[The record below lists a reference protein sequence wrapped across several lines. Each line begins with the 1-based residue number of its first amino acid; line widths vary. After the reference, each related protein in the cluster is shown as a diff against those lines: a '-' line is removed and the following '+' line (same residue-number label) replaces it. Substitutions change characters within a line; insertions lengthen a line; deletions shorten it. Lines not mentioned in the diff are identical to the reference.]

1 MENENIE
8 NVNSV
13 TEASATNDTNSAIQT
28 ANVENNAENFQQN
41 ENVVN
46 EKVVDGQLSD
56 KPSEEKV
63 DKNTI
68 SKEDKMTYSFHK
80 QFSKQRAKY
89 EKQLAERDSQMKE
102 LMARLD
108 KLENPAKY
116 APKTRDQFDN
126 DDDFINDLVDTKVQ
140 AILAKRLEEYQKQ
153 DEEKQRQNEIETQ
166 YKNRV
171 NDAVSKLYPDDA
183 SRAKYQETIDSAL
196 QDGLGDVLEQDEDL
210 CKYIMLSPIGPK
222 IMFELA
228 SNIDSVDSLFG
239 EGTTPISR
247 QFKIR
252 EIEAKLMASPAPTA
266 VPNNQTP
273 AVEQPKPK
281 EIKVVGQPGK
291 QVGTATK
298 DDIFANDEA
307 LIEFLR
313 K

>member
-1 MENENIE
+1 MASEEIVE
-8 NVNSV
+8 SV
-13 TEASATNDTNSAIQT
+13 STDENSAVQPENT
-28 ANVENNAENFQQN
+28 PVEPVEPAENSTPVENNNVPN
-41 ENVVN
+41 ENVTDKGTVTEQKPQYTDL
-46 EKVVDGQLSD
+46 EKAQ
-56 KPSEEKV
+56 
-63 DKNTI
+63 
-68 SKEDKMTYSFHK
+68 YSFHK
-80 QFSKQRAKY
+80 QFSKQKAKY

-252 EIEAKLMASPAPTA
+252 EIEAKLMAASPAPTA

>member
-1 MENENIE
+1 MASEEIVE
-8 NVNSV
+8 SV
-13 TEASATNDTNSAIQT
+13 STDENSAVQPENT
-28 ANVENNAENFQQN
+28 PVEQVEPAENSTPVENNNVPN
-41 ENVVN
+41 ENVTDKGTVTEQKPQYTDL
-46 EKVVDGQLSD
+46 EKAQ
-56 KPSEEKV
+56 
-63 DKNTI
+63 
-68 SKEDKMTYSFHK
+68 YSFHK
-80 QFSKQRAKY
+80 QFSKQKAKY

-252 EIEAKLMASPAPTA
+252 EIEAKLMAASPAPTA

>member
-1 MENENIE
+1 MASEEIVE
-8 NVNSV
+8 SV
-13 TEASATNDTNSAIQT
+13 STDENSAVQPENTPVEQVET
-28 ANVENNAENFQQN
+28 AETSTSVENNNVAPQQ
-41 ENVVN
+41 ENVTDKGTVTEQKPQYTDL
-46 EKVVDGQLSD
+46 EKAQ
-56 KPSEEKV
+56 
-63 DKNTI
+63 
-68 SKEDKMTYSFHK
+68 YSFHK
-80 QFSKQRAKY
+80 QFSKQKAKY

-210 CKYIMLSPIGPK
+210 CKYIMLSPVGPK

-281 EIKVVGQPGK
+281 EVKVVGQPGK

-298 DDIFANDEA
+298 DDIFSNDEA

>member
-1 MENENIE
+1 MASEEIVE
-8 NVNSV
+8 SV
-13 TEASATNDTNSAIQT
+13 STDENSAVQPESTPVEPVET
-28 ANVENNAENFQQN
+28 AETSTPVENNNVPN
-41 ENVVN
+41 ENVTDKGTVTEQKPQYTDL
-46 EKVVDGQLSD
+46 EKAQ
-56 KPSEEKV
+56 
-63 DKNTI
+63 
-68 SKEDKMTYSFHK
+68 YSFHK
-80 QFSKQRAKY
+80 QFSKQKAKY

-281 EIKVVGQPGK
+281 EVKVVGQPGK

-298 DDIFANDEA
+298 DDIFSNDEA

>member
-1 MENENIE
+1 MASEEIVE
-8 NVNSV
+8 SV
-13 TEASATNDTNSAIQT
+13 STDENSAVQPENTPVEPVET
-28 ANVENNAENFQQN
+28 AETSTPVENNNVPN
-41 ENVVN
+41 ENVTDKGTVTEQKPQYTDL
-46 EKVVDGQLSD
+46 EKAQ
-56 KPSEEKV
+56 
-63 DKNTI
+63 
-68 SKEDKMTYSFHK
+68 YSFHK
-80 QFSKQRAKY
+80 QFSKQKAKY

>member
-1 MENENIE
+1 MASEEIVE
-8 NVNSV
+8 SV
-13 TEASATNDTNSAIQT
+13 STDENSAVQPENTPVEPVET
-28 ANVENNAENFQQN
+28 AETSTPVENNNVPN
-41 ENVVN
+41 ENVTDKGTVTEQKPQYTDL
-46 EKVVDGQLSD
+46 EKAQ
-56 KPSEEKV
+56 
-63 DKNTI
+63 
-68 SKEDKMTYSFHK
+68 YSFHK
-80 QFSKQRAKY
+80 QFSKQKAKY

-210 CKYIMLSPIGPK
+210 CKYIMLSPVGPK